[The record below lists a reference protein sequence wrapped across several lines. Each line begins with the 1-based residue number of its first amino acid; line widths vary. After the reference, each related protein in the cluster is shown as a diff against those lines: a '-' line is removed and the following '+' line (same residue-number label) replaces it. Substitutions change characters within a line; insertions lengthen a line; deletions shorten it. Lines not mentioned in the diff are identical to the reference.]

1 MPHQVLSKIVVF
13 PDKNTDDNRPN
24 LNPNPNPNPNQNPN
38 PKPGAKVHYR
48 PKCPSGCKFIYF
60 FYYHFFNSN
69 QMALQNN
76 ELLVNEAELPDV
88 MVTSKATSAV
98 DKTLS
103 SDDLESFAKLFKKQ
117 RTVLGFTQADVGLAL
132 GTLYGNM
139 FSQTTICRFE
149 ALQLSFKNMCQLKP
163 LLEQWMNEANKTDR
177 KADMMAN
184 ALVGR
189 KRKKRISIDTE
200 IKEVLENHFQ
210 KKPKPNA
217 EELNK
222 VAMVIH
228 VDKEVVRVW
237 FCNRRQKEKQ
247 MMLQLANKNSE
258 KSSEN
263 PSVYDKTPPVKNE
276 AE

>member
-1 MPHQVLSKIVVF
+1 
-13 PDKNTDDNRPN
+13 
-24 LNPNPNPNPNQNPN
+24 
-38 PKPGAKVHYR
+38 
-48 PKCPSGCKFIYF
+48 
-60 FYYHFFNSN
+60 
-69 QMALQNN
+69 MALQNN
-76 ELLVNEAELPDV
+76 KPLVNEAELPDV

-98 DKTLS
+98 EKTPS
-103 SDDLESFAKLFKKQ
+103 SDDLESFAKLFKQ
-117 RTVLGFTQADVGLAL
+117 RRTMLGFTQADVGLAL

-149 ALQLSFKNMCQLKP
+149 VLQLSFKKMCQLKP
-163 LLEQWMNEANKTDR
+163 LLKQWMDEADK
-177 KADMMAN
+177 KAN
-184 ALVGR
+184 TLVGR
-189 KRKKRISIDTE
+189 KRKKRMSIDTKM
-200 IKEVLENHFQ
+200 KEVLENHFQ

-222 VAMVIH
+222 VAIAIQ

>member
-1 MPHQVLSKIVVF
+1 
-13 PDKNTDDNRPN
+13 
-24 LNPNPNPNPNQNPN
+24 
-38 PKPGAKVHYR
+38 
-48 PKCPSGCKFIYF
+48 
-60 FYYHFFNSN
+60 
-69 QMALQNN
+69 MALQNN
-76 ELLVNEAELPDV
+76 EPLVNEAELPNV
-88 MVTSKATSAV
+88 MATSKATSTV
-98 DKTLS
+98 DKTPS
-103 SDDLESFAKLFKKQ
+103 SDDLESFAKLFKQ
-117 RTVLGFTQADVGLAL
+117 RRTTLGFTQADVGLAL

-163 LLEQWMNEANKTDR
+163 LLEQWMNGADK
-177 KADMMAN
+177 KADQMAN
-184 ALVGR
+184 TLVGR
-189 KRKKRISIDTE
+189 KRKKRISIAAE

-258 KSSEN
+258 RSSEN
-263 PSVYDKTPPVKNE
+263 PSVYNRTAPVKNE